1 MMEVDTTWQHPFTCI
16 VAGPTKA
23 GKTQFVKKFVKYAQS
38 MVHPAPAQIIWCYTE
53 WQKAYEELVP
63 LGITFIEGAP
73 PVDELKKT
81 KDIPKLLILDDL
93 MTELQRDKSLV
104 NLFVR
109 GCHHW
114 NISCIHIVQ
123 NLFYDGLRTS
133 RVNAQYMVLMKN
145 PSDRLQAMNLA
156 HQLFPKRQKYFTE
169 ALDDATHL
177 PHSYLLIDLNQNMP
191 DIARLRTNIF
201 PDELQVCY
209 APKNI

>member
-1 MMEVDTTWQHPFTCI
+1 MEVTWQHPFTCI

-38 MVHPAPAQIIWCYTE
+38 MVYPAPAEIIWCYTE
-53 WQKAYEELVP
+53 WQKAYEELAP
-63 LGITFIEGAP
+63 LGITFIEGVP
-73 PVDELKKT
+73 PIDELKKS

-93 MTELQRDKSLV
+93 MTDLQKDKSLV
-104 NLFVR
+104 NLFAR

-123 NLFYDGLRTS
+123 NIFYDGLRTS
-133 RVNAQYMVLMKN
+133 RVNAQYLVLMKN

-156 HQLFPKRQKYFTE
+156 RQLFPKRQTFFTE
-169 ALDDATHL
+169 ALDDATQL

-209 APKNI
+209 VPKNI